1 MGKVENMEDIVI
13 IGAGGFGREV
23 QWLIERINE
32 SEKEKTGRGKFNIKG
47 YIDDGV
53 KAGTVVDGYEVLGTI
68 EYLKSYG
75 EPLSVACAIGNSK
88 TRKKV
93 INKIKDNKNL
103 KFPNLIDPS
112 VKKSGRIEMGVG
124 NIICADCILTV
135 DIVVSDFCILNLDCT
150 VGHDA
155 ELEAYVTLYPSV
167 NISGAVSIGRC
178 TEIGTGSS
186 IIQGISV
193 GDGVI
198 IGAGSVVIRDCPDEC
213 TAVGVPCK
221 PVKFH
226 E

>member
-1 MGKVENMEDIVI
+1 MEDIVI

-32 SEKEKTGRGKFNIKG
+32 KEEEKSGSKKFNFKG

-53 KAGTVVDGYEVLGTI
+53 KAGTIVDGYEVIGTV
-68 EYLKSYG
+68 EYLREYEG
-75 EPLSVACAIGNSK
+75 ELSVVCAIGNSK
-88 TRKKV
+88 IRERV
-93 INKIKDNKNL
+93 INKIKDKHNL
-103 KFPNLIDPS
+103 VFPNLIDPS
-112 VKKSGRIEMGVG
+112 VKKSGRIKMGEG

-135 DIVVSDFCILNLDCT
+135 DIVISDFCIINLDCT

-155 ELEAYVTLYPSV
+155 GLEAYVTLYPSV
-167 NISGAVSIGRC
+167 NVSGAVSLGRC
-178 TEIGTGSS
+178 TEVGTGSS

-193 GDGVI
+193 GNGVI

-213 TAVGVPCK
+213 TAVGIPCK

-226 E
+226 

>member
-1 MGKVENMEDIVI
+1 MEDIVI

-32 SEKEKTGRGKFNIKG
+32 REEEKTGERKFNIKG

-53 KAGTVVDGYEVLGTI
+53 KTGTIVDGYKVIGTVDYLR
-68 EYLKSYG
+68 EYGSV
-75 EPLSVACAIGNSK
+75 LSVVCAIGNSK
-88 TRKKV
+88 IRKRV
-93 INKIKDNKNL
+93 INKIRDKQNL
-103 KFPNLIDPS
+103 VFPNLIDPS
-112 VKKSGRIEMGVG
+112 VKRSGRIEMGEG

-135 DIVVSDFCILNLDCT
+135 DISISDFCILNLDCT

-155 ELEAYVTLYPSV
+155 RLGSYVTLYPSV
-167 NISGAVSIGRC
+167 NVSGAVSIGRC

-193 GDGVI
+193 GDAVI

-226 E
+226 G